1 MLHSLQQLGLNMSAS
16 LKLSTAV
23 KAVHCLALAY
33 PDALSSA
40 EISKMT
46 GINASQLRLIL
57 SMLSKAGI
65 IQSMQGAG
73 GGFILN
79 MTPDQ
84 INLQQLYCAIETRK
98 AFHLAVNGNHE
109 QIPLNNKINHYF
121 LELFEDLQQD
131 IESKMET
138 ISLADVINEVETTS
152 LADVINDIE
161 AEY

>member
-1 MLHSLQQLGLNMSAS
+1 MSAS

-23 KAVHCLALAY
+23 KAVHCLARAY
-33 PDALSSA
+33 PEPLSSA
-40 EISKMT
+40 EISGMT

-57 SMLSKAGI
+57 SMLAKAGI

-98 AFHLAVNGNHE
+98 AFHLAVSGNHE
-109 QIPLNNKINHYF
+109 QIPLNKKINTYF
-121 LELFEDLQQD
+121 LDLFEDIQRD

-138 ISLADVINEVETTS
+138 ISLADVIDKVETQ
-152 LADVINDIE
+152 
-161 AEY
+161 Y

>member
-1 MLHSLQQLGLNMSAS
+1 MSAS

-23 KAVHCLALAY
+23 KAVHCLAQVY

-40 EISKMT
+40 EISEMT

-57 SMLSKAGI
+57 SMLAKAGI
-65 IQSMQGAG
+65 IHSKQGAG

-84 INLQQLYCAIETRK
+84 INLQQLYCAIETQK
-98 AFHLAVNGNHE
+98 AFHLAVNRNHD
-109 QIPLNNKINHYF
+109 QIPVNKKINAFF
-121 LELFEDLQQD
+121 LDLFEASQRD

-138 ISLADVINEVETTS
+138 ITVSDVIEKVKQ
-152 LADVINDIE
+152 
-161 AEY
+161 

>member
-1 MLHSLQQLGLNMSAS
+1 MSAS

-23 KAVHCLALAY
+23 KAVHCLARVY

-40 EISKMT
+40 EISDMT

-57 SMLSKAGI
+57 SMLAKAGI

-98 AFHLAVNGNHE
+98 AFHLAVNGNHD
-109 QIPLNNKINHYF
+109 QIPLNKKINRYF
-121 LELFEDLQQD
+121 LDLFEDLQRD
-131 IESKMET
+131 IETKMET
-138 ISLADVINEVETTS
+138 ISLADM
-152 LADVINDIE
+152 INDIE